1 MNTRY
6 ADSKEFAS
14 NIAVE
19 WLTFRILEFPV
30 QISEIR
36 ASVMQN
42 IFVVAPTRFAKMVG
56 YCLN

>member
-19 WLTFRILEFPV
+19 WLTFRTLEFPV
-30 QISEIR
+30 QISAIR
-36 ASVMQN
+36 PSVMQN
-42 IFVVAPTRFAKMVG
+42 IFVVAPRRFAKMAG
-56 YCLN
+56 HCLN